1 MKSALVDDPLYASTA
16 ALRKQGALLDAWFD
30 DPECAQIECVLT
42 LPPPRPLRT
51 QRYPQ
56 LILMRDGGAAAG

>member
-42 LPPPRPLRT
+42 SPLRVLST
-51 QRYPQ
+51 HS
-56 LILMRDGGAAAG
+56 DNHS